1 MTPDMGRAGTIARR
15 TFLAGSA
22 AITGGVAFGIWRFHT
37 PYANPLQADLPEG
50 AAALTPYVLITADA
64 ITLITPRA
72 DSGQGAVSVQAALI
86 AEELDVDLAQ
96 VATDPGPPSPA
107 YWNTALSSD
116 AVPFRAT
123 NEGWLAETV
132 RDLADVP
139 MKFLGMQVT
148 GGSTTVPDGYEKLRR
163 AGAMARE
170 TLKATAARLHDVP
183 VSDLRTERGA
193 VLLPDG
199 TRLTYQSLAAE
210 AALTDPVT
218 DVALRGPKSWRMLG
232 KPMQRIDMVAKSTGT
247 QAYGIDMEL
256 ADMLHAAIRLNP
268 AKGAELL
275 GYDATE
281 AETMRGV
288 EKIVEIPGGVA
299 VIADNT
305 WRAMQAVQAITCDW
319 APAPYPAEMAGHWQ
333 ALFESF
339 TPESQD
345 SRWRD
350 EGDVEAA
357 LDGAPD
363 VEVEYRA
370 PYLAHAPLEP
380 LSATV
385 LYTPERTDIWTGT
398 QVPRFAQSNATEIT
412 GQDADRVHV
421 HAQMIGGSF
430 GHRLEDEAVRH
441 ATRIAMA
448 VPGRPVKL
456 TYSREEDMAQDF
468 PRQIAMARGRGRVR
482 QGRVA
487 AYDLGIAMPSVLTS
501 QMGRQSI
508 PAAGPDLQIVA
519 GAWDQP
525 FAIPQ
530 YRVTGY
536 RAPDL
541 VPVSSWRAVGAST
554 NGFFHDC
561 LLDELIHA
569 AGADPLA
576 ERLRLC
582 DHAASRRVLEAVGEM
597 SGWGAPLPEG
607 SGRGVAFCLSF
618 GVPCAQVIEVTDTG
632 GGIRLDRVCVAA
644 EVGRILDPVNFDGL
658 VQGGVIFGLG
668 HAMNCQITYADGAAE
683 QSNFDRYPGMRLYQC
698 PEIEVRGL
706 ETADTIRGIGEPPV
720 PPAPAA
726 LANAIFDATGKRL
739 REMPFDGGI
748 DFV

>member
-1 MTPDMGRAGTIARR
+1 MGRAGTIARR
-15 TFLAGSA
+15 TFLIGSA
-22 AITGGVAFGIWRFHT
+22 AIAGGVAFGVWRFHT
-37 PYANPLQADLPEG
+37 PHANPLHADLSEG
-50 AAALTPYVLITADA
+50 AAALTPYVLITAET

-86 AEELDVDLAQ
+86 AEELDVDPDQ
-96 VATDPGPPSPA
+96 VVTDHGPPSPA

-123 NEGWLAETV
+123 DTGWLAETV
-132 RDLADVP
+132 RGVADAP

-183 VSDLRTERGA
+183 AADLRTGRGA
-193 VLLPDG
+193 VILPDG
-199 TRLTYQSLAAE
+199 TRVSYQSLAA
-210 AALTDPVT
+210 AAAETAPVT
-218 DVALRGPKSWRMLG
+218 DVALRGPKSWRLLG

-247 QAYGIDMEL
+247 QAYGIDIERPG
-256 ADMLHAAIRLNP
+256 MLHAAICLNP
-268 AKGAELL
+268 AKGSALRAF
-275 GYDATE
+275 DA
-281 AETMRGV
+281 AAGETLRGV

-305 WRAMQAVQAITCDW
+305 WRAMQAATAITCDW
-319 APAPYPAEMAGHWQ
+319 APAPYPAGMSGHWQ
-333 ALFESF
+333 ALSDSF
-339 TPESQD
+339 TPEARN

-350 EGDVEAA
+350 DGDVDAA
-357 LDGAPD
+357 LDGAAD

-385 LYTPERTDIWTGT
+385 LYTPERTDVWTGT
-398 QVPRFAQSNATEIT
+398 QVPRFVQGNAAEIT
-412 GQDADRVHV
+412 GQDVERVHV

-430 GHRLEDEAVRH
+430 GHRLEDEVSRH

-468 PRQIAMARGRGRVR
+468 PRQIAMARGRGRVAN
-482 QGRVA
+482 GRVEG
-487 AYDLGIAMPSVLTS
+487 YDLGIAMPSVLTS
-501 QMGRQSI
+501 QMGRQGI

-525 FAIPQ
+525 FAIPH

-582 DHAASRRVLEAVGEM
+582 DHAASRRVLEAAGEM
-597 SGWGAPLPEG
+597 SDWASPMADGR
-607 SGRGVAFCLSF
+607 GRGVAFCLSF

-632 GGIRLDRVCVAA
+632 DGIRLDRVFVAA
-644 EVGRILDPVNFDGL
+644 EVGRVLDPVNFEGL

-683 QSNFDRYPGMRLYQC
+683 QTNFDRYPGMRLYQC
-698 PEIEVRGL
+698 PEITVRGL
-706 ETADTIRGIGEPPV
+706 ETVETIRGIGEPPV

-726 LANAIFDATGKRL
+726 LANAIFAATGTRL
-739 REMPFDGGI
+739 REMPFDRDI
-748 DFV
+748 TFV